1 MRTDLNPSWELLTQA
16 VESLRVLESVDS
28 TNTWAYENLLPAWG
42 VVLTLNQSKGRG
54 RWGREWELQPGRG
67 VALSIG
73 VPLSCEGSDVGLEH
87 TWLPLVAGACLV
99 RAMKLNGVAEV
110 AVKWPN
116 DVLVGS
122 RKLAGILTEI
132 DQRGQAIVGV
142 GINVRPWDRELSRA
156 RISLDELVEVTSTT
170 LDSILSSVILELRD
184 AILLT
189 PRETKTFVSSHLMTI
204 GRGVEVLDQSGES
217 WTGTAIGLDD
227 FGSLLV
233 RNEEGT
239 VIPQRATEIHHLV
252 Q

>member
-1 MRTDLNPSWELLTQA
+1 MNPSWELLTQA
-16 VESLRVLESVDS
+16 VESLRLLESVDS
-28 TNTWAYENLLPAWG
+28 TNTWAHENLLPAWG
-42 VVLTLNQSKGRG
+42 VVLTLNQSNGRG
-54 RWGREWELQPGRG
+54 RWGREWELEPGRG

-73 VPLSCEGSDVGLEH
+73 VPLRGEGSDNGLQH
-87 TWLPLVAGACLV
+87 TWLPLVAGASLV
-99 RAMKLNGVAEV
+99 RAIKLIGVAEV
-110 AVKWPN
+110 ALKWPN

-142 GINVRPWDRELSRA
+142 GINVRPWDSELSRA

-170 LDSILSSVILELRD
+170 LDGILSSVILELRD

-204 GRGVEVLDQSGES
+204 GRGVEVLNQSGES

-233 RNEEGT
+233 RNDEGV

>member
-1 MRTDLNPSWELLTQA
+1 MNPSWELLTQA

-28 TNTWAYENLLPAWG
+28 TNTWAHENLLPAWG

-54 RWGREWELQPGRG
+54 RWGREWELKPGRG

-73 VPLSCEGSDVGLEH
+73 VPLFGEGSDVGLDQ

-99 RAMKLNGVAEV
+99 RAMKLIGVAEV

-170 LDSILSSVILELRD
+170 LDSILSSVILELRE
-184 AILLT
+184 ATLLT
-189 PRETKTFVSSHLMTI
+189 PRETKTFVSSHLTTI
-204 GRGVEVLDQSGES
+204 GREVEVLERSGES

-227 FGSLLV
+227 SGSLLV
-233 RNEEGT
+233 RNDEGT
-239 VIPQRATEIHHLV
+239 VTPQRATEIHHLV